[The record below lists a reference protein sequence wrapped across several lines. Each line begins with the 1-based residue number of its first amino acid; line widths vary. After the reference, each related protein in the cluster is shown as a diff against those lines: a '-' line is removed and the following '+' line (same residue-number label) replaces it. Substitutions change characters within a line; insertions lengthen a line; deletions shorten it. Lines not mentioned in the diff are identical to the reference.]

1 MNQPVLFNHSW
12 SKPFLPTG
20 GAEKIYLLIEA
31 HGIGGMK
38 DAKDRAPINLSLVLD
53 RSGSMSGEP
62 LMYSKKAC
70 RFVAEQMNVH
80 DLLSLV
86 AFDDEVRTVLPPA
99 KVTHKDLIKQRID
112 TIEAGGTT
120 NLSGGLIEGAQ
131 HVRKNKAEGMVNRVI
146 LLSDGHANEGITD
159 RGKLFAI
166 AKEYRSSG
174 VGISAMGVGDGFDED

>member
-12 SKPFLPTG
+12 SKPFSPTG

-31 HGIGGMK
+31 HAVGRMN
-38 DAKDRAPINLSLVLD
+38 DAKDHAPINLSLVLD

-70 RFVAEQMNVH
+70 RFVAEQRNVH

-86 AFDDEVRTVLPPA
+86 AFDVQVEVRTVLPPA
-99 KVTHKDLIKQRID
+99 KVTHKDLISQRID
-112 TIEAGGTT
+112 PIEAGGTT

-131 HVRKNKAEGMVNRVI
+131 HVRKNKADGLVNRVVVRR
-146 LLSDGHANEGITD
+146 SGQRRDHGSREAVCHCKGIPFF
-159 RGKLFAI
+159 RC
-166 AKEYRSSG
+166 
-174 VGISAMGVGDGFDED
+174 